1 MAYEYSLNEYYKL
14 QPQKSVVIQMEN
26 KRRRINNPVKFNIDN
41 TTLSNVPIATHLGMK
56 SKNC

>member
-26 KRRRINNPVKFNIDN
+26 KRRRISNAVKFNIDH
-41 TTLSNVPIATHLGMK
+41 TTLSNVQIATHLDMK